1 MKTIVINTQAELDA
15 LPASFSEE
23 TVVEIH
29 GGTRYD
35 RIIVRHNFEN
45 GHIVGREHCYIEGRE
60 HCSIVGWEN
69 CSIVGW
75 ENCSIVGRENCS
87 IVGRGNCSIVG
98 WENCSIEGWEN
109 CSIVGREN
117 CSIVGGGNCSIVGWE
132 NCSIEGWENCSIVGR
147 ENCSIEGWEN
157 CSIVGRENCS
167 IVGGGNSAIHIQS
180 PDCSLE
186 LFAFAVA
193 WLIAKCKVTKHGE
206 TCQVIEPTVPQ
217 GLDGWLER
225 EGVDA
230 DKEQVVLFKRVDLFF
245 KTQEGQ
251 LSETIW
257 TVGTTVEHGAWNPTL
272 QECGAGKFHACSH
285 PYFCNEFRNQQGD
298 RFIAIKIHKD
308 DLYVWPNADYPHKI
322 AFRKGEV
329 LYECD
334 MMGKKLA
341 VPAGT
346 P

>member
-35 RIIVRHNFEN
+35 QIIVRHNFEN
-45 GHIVGREHCYIEGRE
+45 GHIVGWGNSSIVGWGN
-60 HCSIVGWEN
+60 CSIVGRGN

-75 ENCSIVGRENCS
+75 GNCSIVGRENCSIVGRENCS
-87 IVGRGNCSIVG
+87 IVGWGNCY
-98 WENCSIEGWEN
+98 IEG
-109 CSIVGREN
+109 R
-117 CSIVGGGNCSIVGWE
+117 
-132 NCSIEGWENCSIVGR
+132 
-147 ENCSIEGWEN
+147 
-157 CSIVGRENCS
+157 
-167 IVGGGNSAIHIQS
+167 GNSAIHIQS
-180 PDCSLE
+180 PGCSLE

-217 GLDGWLER
+217 GLDWWLDR
-225 EGVDA
+225 EGVEA
-230 DKEQVVLFKRVDLFF
+230 DKEQVVLFKRVGLLF

-272 QECGAGKFHACSH
+272 QEYGAGKFHACSH

-298 RFIAIKIHKD
+298 RFIAIKIHKE
-308 DLYVWPNADYPHKI
+308 DLNVWPNADYPHKI

-334 MMGKKLA
+334 RVGKKLA
-341 VPAGT
+341 MPAVT